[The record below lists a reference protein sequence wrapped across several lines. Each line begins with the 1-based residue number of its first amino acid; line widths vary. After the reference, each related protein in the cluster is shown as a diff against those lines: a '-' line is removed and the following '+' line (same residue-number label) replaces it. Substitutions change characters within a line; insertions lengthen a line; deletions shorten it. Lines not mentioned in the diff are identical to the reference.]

1 MYKLSRTITILTIFL
16 SPFILGRVSPV
27 VTSVNAVQIEQ
38 SEVENFKLEARNDI
52 PEPPELALVPT
63 PAPIPVDSPEAEKAD
78 TRSWTKSPF
87 VREIATA
94 SKKYDL
100 DPQIIY
106 ATIMTESEGNQYAFR
121 YEPKIKDASLCLGQ
135 ILISTARRLGFS
147 GNPKELYKPSVCIDL
162 IGKYHRMMLDR
173 YGTLTLVQLAIA
185 YNAGSPHKRPVRGH
199 LTRFKKWLWE
209 EA

>member
-1 MYKLSRTITILTIFL
+1 MRKLILYICIL
-16 SPFILGRVSPV
+16 ISPFILGRASPV

-38 SEVENFKLEARNDI
+38 NQAEELKLEAIRDV
-52 PEPPELALVPT
+52 PEAPELIPAPT
-63 PAPIPVDSPEAEKAD
+63 PTPTIPAEAKEAEVED

-87 VREIATA
+87 VKEITAT
-94 SKKYDL
+94 SRKYEL

-106 ATIMTESEGNQYAFR
+106 ATIMTESEGDQYAFR
-121 YEPKIKDASLCLGQ
+121 YEPKLKDASLCLGQ
-135 ILISTARRLGFS
+135 ILVSTARQLGFS

-173 YGTLTLVQLAIA
+173 YGTLTPVQLAIA

>member
-1 MYKLSRTITILTIFL
+1 MRKLILYICILIF
-16 SPFILGRVSPV
+16 PFILGRVSPV

-52 PEPPELALVPT
+52 PQPPELTLVPT
-63 PAPIPVDSPEAEKAD
+63 PSPLPVNSPEAEKAD

-87 VREIATA
+87 VKEIAA
-94 SKKYDL
+94 VSRKYDL

-135 ILISTARRLGFS
+135 ILISTARQLGFN
-147 GNPKELYKPSVCIDL
+147 GDPRELYKPSVCIDL
-162 IGKYHRMMLDR
+162 IGKYHRMMLGR
-173 YGTLTLVQLAIA
+173 YGTLTPVQLAIA

-199 LTRFKKWLWE
+199 LTRFKKWLLE

>member
-1 MYKLSRTITILTIFL
+1 MKKFILVICSILFPIFL
-16 SPFILGRVSPV
+16 GGLSPAYASDL
-27 VTSVNAVQIEQ
+27 QKDIEH
-38 SEVENFKLEARNDI
+38 EDI
-52 PEPPELALVPT
+52 ETLIIDPAKVLPEDEIKPVPT
-63 PAPIPVDSPEAEKAD
+63 PTPFKEPEKPAED

-87 VREIATA
+87 VREIAAA

-106 ATIMTESEGNQYAFR
+106 ATIMTESEGNRYAFR

-147 GNPKELYKPSVCIDL
+147 GDPKNLYKPEVCIDL

-173 YGTLTLVQLAIA
+173 YGSLTPVQLAIA

-199 LTRFKKWLWE
+199 LTRFKKWFAE